1 MANKTISGAL
11 LNVQNHREIAKIGM
25 GATLASV
32 CLTALFMKNKSVRK
46 LHIAS
51 GWAFV
56 GFSLYHAGLYDGGVI
71 KNFINKQ
78 AAKSRDKKA
87 DPQISQ
93 TKDVGEAKAKRRA
106 RKAKA

>member
-1 MANKTISGAL
+1 MSGAL
-11 LNVQNHREIAKIGM
+11 LNVQNHRKIAKIGM
-25 GATLASV
+25 SATLASV

-87 DPQISQ
+87 DLQI
-93 TKDVGEAKAKRRA
+93 KDVGEVKAKRRT